1 MSSTFFG
8 LNISS
13 SALRTAQTLVD
24 ITNQNIANANTPG
37 YSRQSA
43 IVTASTPF
51 PIPASNAGGAPGQM
65 GTGVQ
70 IAQINRA
77 RDTFIDTQMH
87 AQLTVQGQVDAK
99 RDALAQVEATVNEP
113 STTGLSSTM
122 TKYWAAWQE
131 VANSPSDSAV
141 RTNLVEAGKAVAQVF
156 QSTVTQFQ
164 AQQTDIDSQVGL
176 GVISINTD
184 ASQIAALNTQIAQ
197 VENGGMKANDLRDQR
212 DLVVDHLSSLVK
224 INVSESA
231 SGQLNINVGN
241 HQLVDRDIVHPMQ
254 AGTTAAGTQIQ
265 WSAGTAAV
273 ATGSISTP
281 APTVGTGGSMSI
293 NGVSVAT
300 SAGQSA
306 ATVAGNINAAAGL
319 GPTGAVTASVSSS
332 GALVL
337 TANTKGS
344 TGTVVLGAGT
354 GSANADFGL
363 TAGTTAGVSDV
374 VNLGGGKLQG
384 LMDSHVLLQ
393 ERIDDVN
400 TLASRMI
407 ESVNSVQV
415 SGVGL
420 DGKGGINFFSG
431 TDATNMAID
440 PNLTAVGGS
449 DHVAAARMALAPNGT
464 YAFAAG
470 DSSNAVGLAQLQNAV
485 SQRVTSTGTGLAPNQ
500 VLSPSTSTVLGVD
513 LSRATANT
521 TYSFSFTAGSPP
533 TLSVNDGATSTPA
546 TFTVG
551 VDAAVPPNSIITV
564 DTGSVR
570 LTLSAP
576 NGTTLSAGLAGLN
589 GKTVTTQA
597 GPTTM
602 ATQYAQQIAA
612 LGVESQTVQ
621 SQSANQQVLISHLD
635 TQRQQTSGVSL
646 DEETVNLMMYQKA
659 YQAAARVITVMDGML
674 DTLINHTGV
683 L

>member
-1 MSSTFFG
+1 MTSAFFG
-8 LNISS
+8 LNTSAN
-13 SALRTAQTLVD
+13 ALRTAQTLVD
-24 ITNQNIANANTPG
+24 IANQNIANANTPG

-43 IVTASTPF
+43 TVTATTPF
-51 PIPASNAGGAPGQM
+51 PVPASNAGGSVGQL

-70 IAQINRA
+70 IAQVSRA

-87 AQLTVQGQVDAK
+87 GQLTIQGEVDAK
-99 RDALAQVEATVNEP
+99 RDALAQVEATINEP
-113 STTGLSSTM
+113 STTGLGSTV

-141 RTNLVEAGKAVAQVF
+141 RTNLVEAGKAVADVF
-156 QSTVTQFQ
+156 QSTVTQFK
-164 AQQTDIDSQVGL
+164 AQQTDIDTQTSL
-176 GVISINTD
+176 GVTSVNTY

-212 DLVVDHLSSLVK
+212 DLAVDRLSSMVK

-231 SGQLNINVGN
+231 NGQLNINVGN
-241 HQLVDRDIVHPMQ
+241 HQLVDRDEVHPMQ
-254 AGTTAAGTQIQ
+254 AGPTATGVQVQ
-265 WSAGTAAV
+265 WSAGSAAV
-273 ATGSISTP
+273 ATGSISSP
-281 APTVGTGGSMSI
+281 APAVVTGGSMSI
-293 NGVSVAT
+293 NGISVAT
-300 SAGQSA
+300 VAGQSA
-306 ATVAGNINAAAGL
+306 ATVAGSINAAAGL
-319 GPTGAVTASVSSS
+319 GPTGTVTASVSAA

-337 TANTKGS
+337 TANTRGAAGS
-344 TGTVVLGAGT
+344 VVLGAGT

-363 TAGTTAGVSDV
+363 TAGTTIGISDV
-374 VNLGGGKLQG
+374 VSLGGGKLQG
-384 LMDSHVLLQ
+384 LVDSHVLLQ

-400 TLASRMI
+400 ALASRMI

-431 TDATNMAID
+431 SDATDMAID
-440 PNLTAVGGS
+440 PNLTAAGGS
-449 DHVAAARMALAPNGT
+449 DHVAAARMTLAPNGT

-470 DSSNAVGLAQLQNAV
+470 DSSNAVALAQIQNAV

-500 VLSPSTSTVLGVD
+500 LLSPSTSTVLGVD

-521 TYSFSFTAGSPP
+521 TYSFSVSAGSPP
-533 TLSVNDGATSTPA
+533 VVSVNNGTSSTPA
-546 TFTVG
+546 SVTVG
-551 VDAAVPPNSIITV
+551 VDAAVPPNSIINV

-576 NGTTLSAGLAGLN
+576 NGTSLSAALAGLS
-589 GKTVTTQA
+589 GTAVTTQP

-612 LGVESQTVQ
+612 LGVESQTVK

-659 YQAAARVITVMDGML
+659 YQAAARVVTVMDGLL
-674 DTLINHTGV
+674 DTLINMKR
-683 L
+683 